1 MGGWDSR
8 DVSIWDPVNKIRL
21 PLEEDTAGNVCMP
34 VCLQD
39 QHTPTIDALFAQ
51 AISNFTL
58 SADTVASG
66 IDAGDL
72 EYTFEATAGHG
83 IAATD
88 EILLLDVAG
97 DWSLQAIVIS
107 VATNTITIDRPIDHL
122 FPAATALGRITTSQM
137 NVDGSTT
144 PQIFSIRAGET
155 PSDITRMLI
164 TMTDTTSMDDG
175 RFGGGAALTNGLV
188 LRIINSFQKTIFNFK
203 TNGDIA
209 RFCYDVRYADKAPAG
224 EYGLN
229 ARITFAGQDKHGVT
243 LRIATGDVIQWVVQD
258 DLTGLSAFQIAAEG
272 HITQ

>member
-1 MGGWDSR
+1 
-8 DVSIWDPVNKIRL
+8 
-21 PLEEDTAGNVCMP
+21 MP